1 MAFNSSNEPVIPSM
15 ITNGEDFPLTEISPR
30 IFISAPSLPGRV
42 EVRVIV
48 NPGTS
53 PCKATVAL
61 AITNH
66 YYFIQHLGILFHNNL
81 NARFP

>member
-61 AITNH
+61 AIP
-66 YYFIQHLGILFHNNL
+66 LFL
-81 NARFP
+81 KASSPLI